1 MKEYESNIR
10 SLENQL
16 SELERKL
23 AMERRRNGR
32 TPPRTP
38 IAFPNEDDER
48 LRRLRRQLSAEKR
61 IIVALQRLKAG
72 DFYRPRQGQILERMM
87 AHINRYPPSL
97 QKLFS
102 VRECVGE
109 VMGYQPSPSPTV
121 KRAATWSSQR
131 KQQRVVRSDMKQNNA
146 ALRHRHY
153 EDEDSKRDTF
163 TPILDHHQRPTVPV
177 SEPPQ
182 RSSRYRSNSA
192 SRRMNSV
199 CEKAARSSH
208 IYRGRNRARS
218 SQSLLRT
225 ITHLTNSV
233 PRSSSEKFSNR
244 YHFSHHESSSSSSS
258 VCKNLEFSKH
268 ETASGK

>member
-1 MKEYESNIR
+1 
-10 SLENQL
+10 
-16 SELERKL
+16 
-23 AMERRRNGR
+23 MERRRNGR

-61 IIVALQRLKAG
+61 VIVALQRLKAG

-163 TPILDHHQRPTVPV
+163 TPILDHHQRPNVPV

-233 PRSSSEKFSNR
+233 PRSSSEKFAMSP
-244 YHFSHHESSSSSSS
+244 FSSRKQQQQWQRI
-258 VCKNLEFSKH
+258 KNLEFSKH